1 MNRPSEADREAGYF
15 TRHMFFRQYKPA
27 LISALA
33 LSLGDMADALVIGNR
48 MGAVGLAAIAFALPI
63 YMVYNVIMHS
73 FGLGGSIRYAKQMTE
88 GDEKGAVG
96 GFQGVMSVLV
106 MIGFGILIFGNLL
119 IHPLLHFLGASAD
132 NQTLYQATLIYV
144 RLLLISA
151 PLFFLAYGFGYY
163 LRNDDLE
170 KEASLAA
177 TIGNI
182 SDLILNIVLVLF
194 CGMGVLGAGIAT
206 MCGVAL
212 TTLISLFTIIRK
224 RSHLKFFPYDPVW
237 KGTFSC
243 FRTGFSSCISH
254 VYSMI
259 FLLIGNNAM
268 MRLAGEV
275 GVAVFDV
282 IQNITYFF
290 TYLYGAISQASQP
303 IYSTYEGE
311 KNYEGSR
318 SLLGINLTTGLL
330 VGGGVSLLMA
340 ILAPYICMLF
350 GLSGAQEIAV
360 GAWAI
365 RIFCIGTVF
374 AGASIVIANSYLSRG
389 SEFPAFLLTTLRG
402 AAILIPTTLALM
414 NTSAQRFWLLYPVT
428 EILSLTIFMIYRQ
441 LRGKEVRS
449 VDEDRIFRATLHN
462 RIEEVSDATV
472 QIESFCEKWEAEFN
486 QMYFV
491 QMTVEEVCTAII
503 TGGFGSGGG
512 SGMIELTLVAEEN
525 GLFTLHLRDNAE
537 MFNPFELKR
546 EEVEEEESEDLYFSA
561 VGMDVIRAK
570 AKEFFYRRYQGFN
583 TLVVKV

>member
-63 YMVYNVIMHS
+63 FMVYNVIMHS

-88 GDEKGAVG
+88 GDDKSAVS

-106 MIGFGILIFGNLL
+106 IIGFAILVFGNLL
-119 IHPLLHFLGASAD
+119 IHPLLRFLGASAD
-132 NQTLYQATLIYV
+132 NQTLYRATLIYV

-194 CGMGVLGAGIAT
+194 CGMGVTGAGIAT
-206 MCGVAL
+206 MSGVAL
-212 TTLISLFTIIRK
+212 TTSISLFMIVRK
-224 RSHLKFFPYDPVW
+224 GSHLKFFPFRPMW
-237 KGTFSC
+237 KGVFSC
-243 FRTGFSSCISH
+243 FRTGFSSCISY
-254 VYSMI
+254 VYSMF

-303 IYSTYEGE
+303 IFSTYEGE
-311 KNYEGSR
+311 KNYDGSR
-318 SLLGINLTTGLL
+318 SLLRLGMSTGLL
-330 VGGGVSLLMA
+330 VGGIVAALLA
-340 ILAPYICMLF
+340 VAAPWICMLF
-350 GLSGAQEIAV
+350 GLTGEQEIFIGV
-360 GAWAI
+360 WAI
-365 RIFCIGTVF
+365 RIFCVGSLF
-374 AGASIVIANSYLSRG
+374 AGASIIIANSYLSRG
-389 SEFPAFLLTTLRG
+389 SEFPAFFITTLRG
-402 AAILIPTTLALM
+402 AAILIPATLALM
-414 NTSAQRFWLLYPVT
+414 NTNALGFWLLYPVT
-428 EILSLTIFMIYRQ
+428 EILSLTVFMIYRQ
-441 LRGKEVRS
+441 FRRKEDRS
-449 VDEDRIFRATLHN
+449 VDSERIFRATLHN
-462 RIEEVSDATV
+462 KIEEVSEATV

-486 QMYFV
+486 QLYFV

-503 TGGFGSGGG
+503 TGGFGSAEGPGI
-512 SGMIELTLVAEEN
+512 IELTLVAE
-525 GLFTLHLRDNAE
+525 E

-546 EEVEEEESEDLYFSA
+546 EEVEEDESEDLYFSA